1 MHPTPAYH
9 YHTLSDTSVMT
20 LSLFPPA
27 YPILP
32 LSYPIRHPTTS
43 YTTLA
48 CSSLLPHPNA
58 SLLSH
63 PTLSYRIVL
72 PSYILLSHT
81 SYPVLPLPTPS
92 YIILPSLTHPTLD
105 FSLNLPTLAVMLRHQ
120 LFQTTTLVSVR
131 FELLCLRA

>member
-1 MHPTPAYH
+1 
-9 YHTLSDTSVMT
+9 MT
-20 LSLFPPA
+20 LSLFPPS

-32 LSYPIRHPTTS
+32 LSYPIIHPTTS
-43 YTTLA
+43 YTTLD

-58 SLLSH
+58 SLLSP

-92 YIILPSLTHPTLD
+92 YIFLPSLTHPTLD
-105 FSLNLPTLAVMLRHQ
+105 FSLNHPTLSVMLRHQ
-120 LFQTTTLVSVR
+120 LFLLVQTTTLVSVR
-131 FELLCLRA
+131 FELCAPGPDTDTTTLA